1 MNNKQG
7 VPDERRYKI
16 GERLRTFRI
25 SKGLTQEQMSEKLG
39 VSKTFYGQV
48 ERGISNL
55 GLSKLLIL
63 SDEFDADIGYILTG
77 KKYYHLTGLFS
88 EHAIP
93 HNRLD
98 SIQRILE
105 ELINMP

>member
-7 VPDERRYKI
+7 VPCERRCKI
-16 GERLRTFRI
+16 GERLRNFRLG
-25 SKGLTQEQMSEKLG
+25 KGLTQEQMSEKLG

-48 ERGISNL
+48 ERGISSL
-55 GLSKLLIL
+55 GLNKLLLL

-77 KKYYHLTGLFS
+77 KKYYHLSEPFS
-88 EHAIP
+88 EYSIP
-93 HNRLD
+93 LDRID